1 MATPAASAT
10 VVIDLDGVVWL
21 SGQGLPGASDAVAL
35 LRAEGFD
42 VLFATNNS
50 SPTTAQFV
58 ERLANVDIAADRDSI
73 VTSAHAAALEASSY
87 DSVHVLG
94 EVGVQE
100 AIDERGLLRSNEPAA
115 VVVGWS
121 RTFTFDVVAEI
132 ARMVR
137 QGGAFI
143 ATNDDATHP
152 TPEGLLP
159 GTGSLVAAIATAAET
174 TPTIAGKPGS
184 AMARL
189 VQERRNNVVAMIGDR
204 PSTDG
209 RFASVLGVPFGLVVS
224 DATPAS
230 PGEATWQ
237 ASSLIGVV
245 EQFLATSPVA

>member
-1 MATPAASAT
+1 MATRGAAPT
-10 VVIDLDGVVWL
+10 VVVDLDGVVWL
-21 SGQGLPGASDAVAL
+21 SGHGLPGASDAIAT
-35 LRAEGFD
+35 LRTEGFD

-58 ERLANVDIAADRDSI
+58 ERLANVDIVTDEGSV

-100 AIDERGLLRSNEPAA
+100 AIDDRGLVRSDQPSA

-121 RTFTFDVVAEI
+121 RTFTFDVVTDI
-132 ARMVR
+132 ARMIR

-152 TPEGLLP
+152 TPDGLLP
-159 GTGSLVAAIATAAET
+159 GTGSLVAAIATAAES

-189 VQERRNNVVAMIGDR
+189 VQERSSNVVAMIGDR

-209 RFASVLGVPFGLVVS
+209 RFATVLNVPFGLVVS
-224 DATPAS
+224 DATPDS
-230 PGEATWQ
+230 PVEATWR
-237 ASSLIGVV
+237 ASSLLGVV
-245 EQFLATSPVA
+245 EQLIETNPVA